1 MIASPCDCE
10 VYFPGKRR
18 DGYAYKFDELAH
30 LLPVDEDLVVKASFP
45 FERLKDVSRVDSIQ
59 LSLFGSN
66 TPIAGTVVD
75 SALNTLNQALELTI
89 RPDQPL
95 PRDSY
100 RKPLA
105 VDVYLGLPFTA
116 AQVDSL

>member
-1 MIASPCDCE
+1 MLIGDA
-10 VYFPGKRR
+10 
-18 DGYAYKFDELAH
+18 AALQAAELAIANA
-30 LLPVDEDLVVKASFP
+30 LAGKG
-45 FERLKDVSRVDSIQ
+45 SIQ
-59 LSLFGSN
+59 QAATESGAEAGALQRLASDLAAAKPALVLSGVTDENALDVALAVAAINRSAGAVGS
-66 TPIAGTVVD
+66 
-75 SALNTLNQALELTI
+75 TI